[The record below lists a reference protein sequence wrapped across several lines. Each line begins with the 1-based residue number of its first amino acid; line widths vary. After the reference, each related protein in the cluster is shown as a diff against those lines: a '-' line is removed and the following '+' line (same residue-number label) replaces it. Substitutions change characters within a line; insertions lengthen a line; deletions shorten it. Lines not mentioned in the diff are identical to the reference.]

1 MDKISKRRFLIDT
14 GAAVSLLPATGSQ
27 KQPEQPV
34 SNQPILQTINGTPVR
49 HLGKKTITVQLA
61 NLPAL
66 TWTFFVAEVGVAII
80 GADFLHH
87 HAITVDIKHSR
98 LIMACNNANTLP
110 INGALAIES
119 TDKYQSLL
127 THFYPHQDTAQTT
140 VRQLEPNVVSHAIE
154 TTGQPVH
161 CKPRRLPPH
170 KLQVAKEHFNDL
182 LRRGIIRP
190 SNSCWASPLHMVPKQ
205 QTAQWRPCGDY
216 RALNRCTTPDRYP
229 LPHLADFAHNL
240 HGKHIF
246 SKLDLAH
253 AYYHIPMRPQ
263 DIAKTAIT
271 TPFGL
276 FEFLKMPFGLR
287 NAAQSFQRFID
298 TVTRGIEDCFV
309 YVDDILLASASEKEH
324 FVLLKKVLQRLK
336 AHGIQV
342 NKDKCILAVP
352 SLPFLGHTVDANGI
366 RPLPDKVQ
374 AVKAFPA
381 PKTGREL
388 RRFLGMVN
396 FYRRFLPHIATTLA
410 PLDAIASTAAST
422 KITLTHDQLQAFNA
436 AKDALAN
443 ATMLHHPHP
452 TEEYALMVDASDH
465 AIGAV
470 LQQPAKNSWRPLAFF
485 SKRLTATQK
494 RYSAFGRELL
504 AAYLA
509 AKHFRHVVEGR
520 RLVIYT
526 DHKPLA
532 HAFLRPS
539 NNLNDRETR
548 HLDLITSLADDVRHI
563 GGDSNVVADA
573 LSRSIN
579 ALFPA
584 TLNHPVAADVARAQS
599 ADPELH
605 KIAQTTSLQLQPQ
618 KIPNSAVPLW
628 VDRSRP
634 TPRVYLPAPLRKP
647 TFRAIH
653 NLSHPGIRATK
664 RLMTARYVWP
674 GINGDVVRWTRACT
688 SCQRAKIQR
697 HTRSPLAEFLLPAHR
712 FEHVHLDIV
721 GPLPQSDGFRYLL
734 TAIDRFTRW
743 PEAWPIHDI
752 TATTVARTFLTNWIA
767 QCSKRHHPLIHPNQD
782 KPSVSENQPN
792 TSAIKT
798 VNPHAVYHHEQLDE
812 LGRLAPEDPR
822 QVMEIYDE
830 FASNASTSLDTAAYL
845 PTWDQVPHTMY
856 NRQARRYPRL
866 DGWMGKSAGAAS
878 YC

>member
-1 MDKISKRRFLIDT
+1 MSTLSYGKSIICFKNLECGT
-14 GAAVSLLPATGSQ
+14 TTAA
-27 KQPEQPV
+27 
-34 SNQPILQTINGTPVR
+34 
-49 HLGKKTITVQLA
+49 
-61 NLPAL
+61 
-66 TWTFFVAEVGVAII
+66 
-80 GADFLHH
+80 
-87 HAITVDIKHSR
+87 R
-98 LIMACNNANTLP
+98 L
-110 INGALAIES
+110 
-119 TDKYQSLL
+119 
-127 THFYPHQDTAQTT
+127 
-140 VRQLEPNVVSHAIE
+140 AIE

-170 KLQVAKEHFNDL
+170 ELQVAKEHFNDL
-182 LRRGIIRP
+182 LRQGIIRP

-216 RALNRCTTPDRYP
+216 RALNRCTTPDQYP

-287 NAAQSFQRFID
+287 NTAQSFQRFID

-324 FVLLKKVLQRLK
+324 FVFLKKVLQRLK

-342 NKDKCILAVP
+342 NKDKSILAVP

-381 PKTGREL
+381 PKPDA
-388 RRFLGMVN
+388 N
-396 FYRRFLPHIATTLA
+396 SADSSAWRFLPHIATTLA
-410 PLDAIASTAAST
+410 PLDAIASAAAST

-520 RLVIYT
+520 RL
-526 DHKPLA
+526 
-532 HAFLRPS
+532 
-539 NNLNDRETR
+539 
-548 HLDLITSLADDVRHI
+548 
-563 GGDSNVVADA
+563 
-573 LSRSIN
+573 
-579 ALFPA
+579 
-584 TLNHPVAADVARAQS
+584 
-599 ADPELH
+599 
-605 KIAQTTSLQLQPQ
+605 
-618 KIPNSAVPLW
+618 
-628 VDRSRP
+628 
-634 TPRVYLPAPLRKP
+634 
-647 TFRAIH
+647 
-653 NLSHPGIRATK
+653 

-767 QCSKRHHPLIHPNQD
+767 RFGVPSRVTTDRGRQFSSHTWTTLNKMLGCQHISASSYHPQANGIVERFHCHLKASLIAHMHSAGVKWTTALPLVLLGIRTALKEDINCSATEMLYGSVLRLPADFFLGDATSSCSDPTAFVEALRIAMRRLRPTAPRHGVLKPNVHEALAHCSHVFVQETNRANGLSPPYSGPQRGQTKCSPSTTKESSPTSPSTGRSRRSPHP
-782 KPSVSENQPN
+782 
-792 TSAIKT
+792 TT
-798 VNPHAVYHHEQLDE
+798 
-812 LGRLAPEDPR
+812 PR
-822 QVMEIYDE
+822 QLWKKQNE
-830 FASNASTSLDTAAYL
+830 SGSLSTYPPKYHLLSEGGVYRGHSTAC
-845 PTWDQVPHTMY
+845 T
-856 NRQARRYPRL
+856 
-866 DGWMGKSAGAAS
+866 
-878 YC
+878 